1 MLTFAI
7 KNPVVLS
14 LVIVGVLLAFFGLI
28 VVIVIIVK
36 RNVKALQIKKDDIS
50 EEEAIEQELD
60 RILVP
65 VEDEEAA
72 KAMAKENIEEMKK
85 EDAKKQK

>member
-1 MLTFAI
+1 MIYAGELGRWL
-7 KNPVVLS
+7 PLV
-14 LVIVGVLLAFFGLI
+14 VIVGLLAFFGL
-28 VVIVIIVK
+28 VVLIIIIVK
-36 RNVKALQIKKDDIS
+36 RNVKALQIKKDDLT

-65 VEDEEAA
+65 VEDEEAL

-85 EDAKKQK
+85 EDAKKKE

>member
-1 MLTFAI
+1 MIYAI
-7 KNPVVLS
+7 KNPVLLS
-14 LVIVGVLLAFFGLI
+14 LAIVGGTLLFFGLI
-28 VVIVIIVK
+28 VLIVIIVK

-65 VEDEEAA
+65 IEDEETARE
-72 KAMAKENIEEMKK
+72 MAKENIEEMKK